1 MHYNEGMTF
10 LEQLEQTIQDHNS
23 LLCIGLDTDVA
34 KIPKHLQLEQ
44 DSVYLFNKAIVDATS
59 ELVCAYKINIA
70 FYSAYGE
77 YGLNSLLQTV
87 SYIKDTYE
95 HIPVILDAKRGDIGE
110 TSEKYANEA
119 FDVIDADAVTVSPYM
134 GFDSIAPFLKR
145 KDKGVIVLARTSNP
159 GAADFEDL
167 LIDGK
172 PLFSKVAEKVL
183 EWHKEYKNCLLVV
196 GATAPKQLEEI
207 RSIAPDMV
215 FLVPGIGAQGG
226 DIEATLKAGLRADKA
241 GLIINSSRSIIY
253 ASTEADFAQV
263 AQNKAKELKDQIN
276 TYRTQ

>member
-1 MHYNEGMTF
+1 MTF
-10 LEQLEQTIQDHNS
+10 LEQLELTIQDHNS

-34 KIPKHLQLEQ
+34 KIPQHLQLEQ
-44 DSVYLFNKAIVDATS
+44 DSVYLFNKAIIDATS

-95 HIPVILDAKRGDIGE
+95 HIPVILDAKRGDIRE

-119 FDVIDADAVTVSPYM
+119 FDVIGADAVTVNPYM
-134 GFDSIAPFLKR
+134 GFDSVEPFLKR
-145 KDKGVIVLARTSNP
+145 RNKGVIFLARTSNP
-159 GAADFEDL
+159 GALDFEEL
-167 LIDGK
+167 LIEGT
-172 PLFSKVAEKVL
+172 PLYSKVTQKVA

-207 RSIAPDMV
+207 RKIAPDMV
-215 FLVPGIGAQGG
+215 FLIPGIGAQGG
-226 DIEATLKAGLRADKA
+226 DLGATLKAGLRADKA
-241 GLIINSSRSIIY
+241 GLLINSSRSIIY
-253 ASTEADFAQV
+253 ASNEGDFAQKAMEK
-263 AQNKAKELKDQIN
+263 AQELRDQIN
-276 TYRTQ
+276 TFRI